1 HSRTLRDNVL
11 KDSIIY
17 SDSWKAYNNLY
28 KYFKKHLKVNH
39 TKHFKDPLTD
49 VCTNTIGVNWS
60 SLKLTIPKKHRSKD
74 YISLYLVKYM
84 ITRNET
90 GPFLINLIKYLF
102 Y

>member
-1 HSRTLRDNVL
+1 IEKRNSDILINILRNNVL

-28 KYFKKHLKVNH
+28 KYFK
-39 TKHFKDPLTD
+39 DPLTG
-49 VCTNTIGVNWS
+49 VCTNTIEGNWS